1 MEEYFA
7 PMGDSHKILDGRE
20 TRQLPWGLI
29 SIGAGALILI
39 VLVLG
44 GWLWQHSRTFSVPTT
59 PFTLHLREA
68 KDLATT
74 PWPSLLGDAWR
85 TPLVQGDIRLA
96 GGTLAEPT
104 WLIAPRWRAPSG
116 WKQDTA
122 HGLYALFLREDLVY
136 EGSRTSQPLNK
147 RPAFARVGEP
157 LLAFGRID
165 APSSTAWAIST
176 HGLFTDI
183 PLDLRQTIDLASPY
197 ASVYAVQD
205 QPFDSLILQSLAF
218 REQGLAAWR
227 SSLDIVSW
235 SPTPTFEPWSLT
247 LRPQSELSFIDAS
260 STLELTALRD
270 GSYARALRSS
280 PATSS
285 TTITSGEPTELQPRI
300 CPLPDV
306 QPFARFQDL
315 ALPLTTDSVLRADVA
330 LGTQQGQFTICLLTS
345 PSVDN

>member
-20 TRQLPWGLI
+20 TRQIPWGLI
-29 SIGAGALILI
+29 GIGAGALILI

-68 KDLATT
+68 KGLATT

-136 EGSRTSQPLNK
+136 EGPRTSQPLNE

-165 APSSTAWAIST
+165 APSSTAWAVST

-205 QPFDSLILQSLAF
+205 Q
-218 REQGLAAWR
+218 
-227 SSLDIVSW
+227 
-235 SPTPTFEPWSLT
+235 
-247 LRPQSELSFIDAS
+247 
-260 STLELTALRD
+260 
-270 GSYARALRSS
+270 
-280 PATSS
+280 
-285 TTITSGEPTELQPRI
+285 
-300 CPLPDV
+300 
-306 QPFARFQDL
+306 
-315 ALPLTTDSVLRADVA
+315 
-330 LGTQQGQFTICLLTS
+330 
-345 PSVDN
+345 